1 MTEVIGQK
9 TVKTRKDHVCFGCG
23 RNFPKGTLMERSCV
37 IDSDGK
43 IASVYIYAA
52 VILGGLIIVFGLLWL
67 AMLIMSKAIFELA
80 AHCRFWGA
88 LVEEAIARVRAKE
101 NKE

>member
-1 MTEVIGQK
+1 MILDIIG
-9 TVKTRKDHVCFGCG
+9 
-23 RNFPKGTLMERSCV
+23 N
-37 IDSDGK
+37 

-80 AHCRFWGA
+80 AHCKFWGA

>member
-1 MTEVIGQK
+1 MIVDI
-9 TVKTRKDHVCFGCG
+9 
-23 RNFPKGTLMERSCV
+23 
-37 IDSDGK
+37 IGK
-43 IASVYIYAA
+43 IASVYIYAS

-67 AMLIMSKAIFELA
+67 AMLIMSKALFELA
-80 AHCRFWGA
+80 ANCKFCGA

>member
-1 MTEVIGQK
+1 MILDIT
-9 TVKTRKDHVCFGCG
+9 
-23 RNFPKGTLMERSCV
+23 
-37 IDSDGK
+37 GK
-43 IASVYIYAA
+43 IASVYIYAS

-67 AMLIMSKAIFELA
+67 AMLIMNKAIFELA
-80 AHCRFWGA
+80 AHCKLWGA